1 MSYERM
7 MELFENGYTFFE
19 IVDNYGTLLKLELA
33 DLELIAITD
42 YVITEKDVIVRSW
55 EYN

>member
-19 IVDNYGTLLKLELA
+19 TDKYGILLKLDLA
-33 DLELIAITD
+33 DLELITIMD
-42 YVITEKDVIVRSW
+42 YVITEKDVIISAC